1 MGGKKYEHLIVR
13 EPAEVSELPH
23 HENMPDVRYP
33 VIMSKAQVPEA
44 DVWAMFLFMTGEEQ

>member
-1 MGGKKYEHLIVR
+1 MGGKKYEHFIVR